1 MALRFRSLSCVVSL
15 CSSSS
20 FTIHSPPAALA
31 AIPRRRSFSTQPAS
45 LLAHTVDRYGAVHV
59 DAGTLQNTSSP
70 ALVTTSDGS
79 VASTEFA
86 SQLDASLVAWQA
98 AGQKA
103 AWIQLRIQIR
113 HSFCRTPPSS
123 ERVHFPCHAHR
134 HLSSRHHHY
143 ILFLSFSAFR
153 CFSTIHRVPAARA
166 ALVPA
171 AIARGFAFHH
181 ADPQTQVHRSFQLLT
196 HSHKFLPRS

>member
-1 MALRFRSLSCVVSL
+1 MMALRFRSHSLVSL
-15 CSSSS
+15 CSSFS
-20 FTIHSPPAALA
+20 FIFHSPPAALA

-59 DAGTLQNTSSP
+59 DAGTLQSISSP
-70 ALVTTSDGS
+70 ALTTTADTS
-79 VASTEFA
+79 ATSTEFA
-86 SQLDASLVAWQA
+86 LHLDASLLAWQA
-98 AGQKA
+98 AGRKA

-113 HSFCRTPPSS
+113 HTFCHTPPPLHVPTSL
-123 ERVHFPCHAHR
+123 VTDIINIFYFI
-134 HLSSRHHHY
+134 LS
-143 ILFLSFSAFR
+143 ACCC

-181 ADPQTQVHRSFQLLT
+181 ADPQTQVRRSFQLLA
-196 HSHKFLPRS
+196 HSHEFLPCS